1 MDYTASL
8 DIVKKQE
15 ELLVFPHFNRRDVW
29 QLGNIFVEEIEK
41 RTVPVVVS
49 IRAANGFILFQY
61 AREGTSLNNE
71 RWMTRKFNLVQE
83 TEQSG
88 LRCCLEVH
96 CKGETLTVQG
106 RDLTN
111 YIACGGGFPVHI
123 RDSGF
128 AGVVIV
134 SGLPHMEDHALL
146 ITGISR
152 YLGVS
157 AAPQLP
163 GEPVIPFS

>member
-1 MDYTASL
+1 MDYTKYL

-15 ELLVFPHFNRRDVW
+15 ELLAFPHFNRRDVW
-29 QLGNIFVEEIEK
+29 QLGNMFVEEIEK
-41 RTVPVVVS
+41 RKVPVAVS

-88 LRCCLEVH
+88 LRCCIEIH
-96 CKGETLTVQG
+96 SKGETLTVQG
-106 RDLTN
+106 KELTK
-111 YIACGGGFPVHI
+111 YIACGGGFPVHVQN
-123 RDSGF
+123 SGF
-128 AGVVIV
+128 AGAVIV

-146 ITGISR
+146 VSCISH
-152 YLGVS
+152 YLLTPAV
-157 AAPQLP
+157 PQLP
-163 GEPVIPFS
+163 GDLVIPFF